1 MTLDTHVRWIRA
13 ALLLQFTGYVVD
25 AVWHGLLSP
34 GVEPRTVAEMARH
47 LATVHLPLYV
57 GAAAVL
63 VTTLAALAQSPGR
76 EAAGLGLPVA
86 FAGAVVSA
94 GAEAWHAVSH
104 LQLDTHTGPVAGTL
118 GFVGFLVVAGAT
130 WSLGRHRRRAE
141 RDAGDRRRAA

>member
-13 ALLLQFTGYVVD
+13 ALLLQLIGYVID
-25 AVWHGLLSP
+25 AAWHGLLDP
-34 GVEPRTVAEMARH
+34 GVEPRTVVEMARH

-63 VTTLAALAQSPGR
+63 GTTLVALAQSPGR
-76 EAAGLGLPVA
+76 EVAGLGLPVA

-94 GAEAWHAVSH
+94 SAEAWHAASH

-118 GFVGFLVVAGAT
+118 GFIGFLVVAGAT
-130 WSLGRHRRRAE
+130 WSLGRQ
-141 RDAGDRRRAA
+141 RRRAAPRAGERRRAA